1 MKSAFLTHGVWSC
14 AAVGTFALGY
24 LIAKPSDSG
33 NDSSAN
39 RSLTVRNGNMAGASN
54 PTAPGA
60 ARTAGLGTAGNPGAA
75 ARPAPLSPAVLEALA
90 KEALS
95 DPNPLTRSLAFARL
109 LESMTPENAGTLLE
123 NLRANR
129 AGGEQMQLFLYA
141 WGAMDSTGVLAH
153 AESLEGRDKERFL
166 NSTIPGWASKDPT
179 AAIAWLDTMEEGDA
193 KNRYR
198 SSLVAGL
205 ADHDIRVATSYVL
218 ARAAVGDQQA
228 AQYMQTVAGEE
239 LRKNGPAAAA
249 LWGERL
255 PEGAAR
261 SETLIQIAG
270 AYVQRDPIAAAA
282 WAEKFATTTSEA
294 GIMEKIGKEWSER
307 DPKSAVAWLNGLTDG
322 PAKSEGTYSALRE
335 WTRRDPTAASEY
347 LAALPPSPS
356 KDSAVSGFAR
366 SLARE
371 DPESAIIWAKTISN
385 ETSRVQTLT
394 QAGQAWFRRDPTAA
408 TTWLQNSQ
416 LPDAAQQAI
425 LNPPRDDRGRR
436 GG

>member
-1 MKSAFLTHGVWSC
+1 MKSSLLTHSAWSC
-14 AAVGTFALGY
+14 AALGTFALGY
-24 LIAKPSDSG
+24 LIAKPSDSE
-33 NDSSAN
+33 NASDAN
-39 RSLTVRNGNMAGASN
+39 RSLTVRNGGMAAASN
-54 PTAPGA
+54 PSPPGS
-60 ARTAGLGTAGNPGAA
+60 ARTAGLGTAGNPGAT
-75 ARPAPLSPAVLEALA
+75 ARPVPLSPAALEALA

-95 DPNPLTRSLAFARL
+95 DPNPLTRSLAFAKL
-109 LESMTPENAGTLLE
+109 LESMTPENAGTLME
-123 NLRANR
+123 TLRANR

-141 WGAMDSTGVLAH
+141 WGAMDSVGALAH
-153 AESLEGRDKERFL
+153 AETLEGRDKERFL

-179 AAIAWLDTMEEGDA
+179 AAITWLDTMEEGDA
-193 KNRYR
+193 KTRYR
-198 SSLVAGL
+198 SSLVGGL
-205 ADHDIRVATSYVL
+205 ADHDIGVATNYVL
-218 ARAAVGDQQA
+218 ARAAAGDKQA

-255 PEGAAR
+255 PEGAVRNEAL
-261 SETLIQIAG
+261 EQIAG
-270 AYVQRDPIAAAA
+270 AYVQRDPTAAAA
-282 WAEKFATTTSEA
+282 WAEKFATTSSGA
-294 GIMEKIGKEWSER
+294 GIVEEIGEEWSER

-371 DPESAIIWAKTISN
+371 DPESAVIWAKTISN
-385 ETSRVQTLT
+385 EASRVQTLT
-394 QAGQAWFRRDPTAA
+394 QAGQAWFRRDPAAA

-416 LPDAAQQAI
+416 LPAAAQQAI
-425 LNPPRDDRGRR
+425 LNPPRDDRRR
-436 GG
+436 G